1 MAKYITEQTMKR
13 ILVANSQSGRLYSR
27 RLWIDLACNLAIC
40 YHYYNATRIAGAA
53 SDVDLSIE
61 DAEENIPMVN
71 QFFGLNISL
80 SDMYETRKISA
91 DASILYYKLYKHAMK
106 TLEDEIFMPAIA
118 EQLFKELYDE
128 YIEIPFIGIIH
139 KYYSEVA
146 FLLLKYMC
154 EKIDYDTFM
163 DKLLSTKVVSN
174 QEPMNREI
182 LKEMITTGDK
192 WITRYTQIFKA
203 HKSLPAEK

>member
-1 MAKYITEQTMKR
+1 MGKYITEETMKR
-13 ILVANSQSGRLYSR
+13 IQVSNSLSGRLYRR

-53 SDVDLSIE
+53 SDADLSL
-61 DAEENIPMVN
+61 EET
-71 QFFGLNISL
+71 
-80 SDMYETRKISA
+80 EKKTRKISA

-118 EQLFKELYDE
+118 EQFFKELYDE

-146 FLLLKYMC
+146 FLLLSYMC

-163 DKLLSTKVVSN
+163 DKLLSTKVVDN

-182 LKEMITTGDK
+182 LKEMIATGDK

-203 HKSLPAEK
+203 HKSLSAEK

>member
-1 MAKYITEQTMKR
+1 
-13 ILVANSQSGRLYSR
+13 
-27 RLWIDLACNLAIC
+27 
-40 YHYYNATRIAGAA
+40 
-53 SDVDLSIE
+53 
-61 DAEENIPMVN
+61 MVN

-80 SDMYETRKISA
+80 SDMYETQKIST

-146 FLLLKYMC
+146 FLLLSYMC

-163 DKLLSTKVVSN
+163 DKLLSTKVVRN

-182 LKEMITTGDK
+182 LKEMIATGDK

>member
-1 MAKYITEQTMKR
+1 MGKYITEETMRR
-13 ILVANSQSGRLYSR
+13 IQISNSLSGRLYRR
-27 RLWIDLACNLAIC
+27 RLWIDLACSLAIC

-53 SDVDLSIE
+53 SDSDLSL
-61 DAEENIPMVN
+61 EETEKNMSFVN

-91 DASILYYKLYKHAMK
+91 DASILYYKVYKHTMK
-106 TLEDEIFMPAIA
+106 TLENEIFMPAIA

-182 LKEMITTGDK
+182 LKEMIATGDK
-192 WITRYTQIFKA
+192 WITRYTQIIKA
-203 HKSLPAEK
+203 HKSLSAEK

>member
-1 MAKYITEQTMKR
+1 MGKYITEETMKR
-13 ILVANSQSGRLYSR
+13 IQVSNSLSGRLYRR

-53 SDVDLSIE
+53 SDADLSL
-61 DAEENIPMVN
+61 EETEKNMSFVN

-106 TLEDEIFMPAIA
+106 TLEDE
-118 EQLFKELYDE
+118 
-128 YIEIPFIGIIH
+128 
-139 KYYSEVA
+139 VA
-146 FLLLKYMC
+146 FLLLSYMC

-163 DKLLSTKVVSN
+163 DKLLSTKVVDN

-182 LKEMITTGDK
+182 LKEMIATGDK

-203 HKSLPAEK
+203 HKSLSAEK

>member
-1 MAKYITEQTMKR
+1 MKR
-13 ILVANSQSGRLYSR
+13 IQVSNSLSGRLYRR

-53 SDVDLSIE
+53 SDADLSL
-61 DAEENIPMVN
+61 EETEKNMSFVN

-118 EQLFKELYDE
+118 EFMPAIAEQLFKELYDE

-146 FLLLKYMC
+146 FLLLSYMC

-163 DKLLSTKVVSN
+163 DKLLSTKMVSN

-192 WITRYTQIFKA
+192 WITRYTQIFKT
-203 HKSLPAEK
+203 HKSLSAEK